1 MKSLVRIQPLHPI
14 KSGHGAS
21 GNTYPCQG
29 QVASSILAARSIYKY
44 TTKPAESG
52 LTAGVLQRRRR
63 KSSIF
68 IYGR

>member
-1 MKSLVRIQPLHPI
+1 M
-14 KSGHGAS
+14 SGHGAS

-29 QVASSILAARSIYKY
+29 QVAGSIPAARSIYKY

-52 LTAGVLQRRRR
+52 LTTGVTRVRRR

>member
-1 MKSLVRIQPLHPI
+1 M
-14 KSGHGAS
+14 SGHGAS

-44 TTKPAESG
+44 TTKPAESC
-52 LTAGVLQRRRR
+52 LTAGVTRVRRR